1 MMETRKP
8 NFPMGILGAGLGSR
22 LKSESHAKPLAKIG
36 GRTLLQRW
44 IDQLSQ
50 SSDGSIHCA
59 LREELL
65 QDEDFQNLPQP
76 SRVNYLFVNTPS
88 SLHTLV
94 ELIRALDRPH
104 VSTLFL
110 MADTILKNQ
119 DLRNFVNFCQKLP
132 PESCSVLTTTYVDD
146 EKPLWVHKTSEGLV
160 TDFAS
165 SPTPEKA
172 TPTFRPAQ
180 EITSGL
186 YWLSPKAMEIA
197 EEVLAEGTD
206 KMRNFLKRL
215 AAGGT
220 PIKTFVVAK
229 TIDVDHPLDLKK
241 AADFLQNE

>member
-8 NFPMGILGAGLGSR
+8 NFPVGILGAGLGSR

-36 GRTLLQRW
+36 GSSLLQRW
-44 IDQLSQ
+44 LDQLSR
-50 SSDGSIHCA
+50 SSDGSILCA

-65 QDEDFQNLPQP
+65 KDEDFQNLPKSP
-76 SRVNYLFVNTPS
+76 FLNYLFVNTPS

-94 ELIRALDRPH
+94 ELIRALKKPT
-104 VSTLFL
+104 VPTLFL
-110 MADTILKNQ
+110 MADTILKDQ
-119 DLRNFVNFCQKLP
+119 DLQNFVNFCQKLP
-132 PESCSVLTTTYVDD
+132 HDQCAVLTTTYVDD
-146 EKPLWVHKTSEGLV
+146 EKPLWVHRSAAGLV

-165 SPTPEKA
+165 SPNPEE
-172 TPTFRPAQ
+172 TSSLSQPAQ

-186 YWLSPKAMEIA
+186 YWLNPKAMEIA

-215 AAGGT
+215 ATGGT